1 MDLDIY
7 QLNEVSTDYYYLT
20 LVPTL
25 LDREVEPQL
34 QGIVEEQPGFVVNC
48 TCAIFPGPGP
58 PGPGY
63 LTGDESAG
71 TRGLTPSEVSWPNF
85 FGCKNPRWYFWVE
98 LVVIFIAGLTTVK

>member
-34 QGIVEEQPGFVVNC
+34 QGIVEERPGFVVNC
-48 TCAIFPGPGP
+48 TFAIF

-63 LTGDESAG
+63 LTGNESAG

-85 FGCKNPRWYFWVE
+85 FGCMHPRWYFLFE
-98 LVVIFIAGLTTVK
+98 LVVVFIAGLTTVK